1 MTRNRASRIL
11 PFAGACVLAAMTAQA
26 NVVDYSATGVI
37 ETVDNSSALLPHS
50 LLGAA
55 VGKSFTFNF
64 AVDTATP
71 GSSVA
76 LGDETYLS
84 AVQSASYKFG
94 GTTSAFDI
102 SSNAVD
108 IANDF
113 GGLTGYVMA
122 GGDTVGA
129 DFTGIAGA
137 VSFVTLAYSGVTLYL
152 DTALS
157 NAPLSAGHADF
168 EDALTLSFTQ
178 YVGGAATSNSSQL
191 TIGPMSIKQVSVSAP
206 EIDGTSAASG
216 LTLLMGGLLVL
227 LGRRRNPFART
238 V

>member
-102 SSNAVD
+102 SSDSCATRFFRSCTTKVD
-108 IANDF
+108 IRLNDSNWRA
-113 GGLTGYVMA
+113 TISA
-122 GGDTVGA
+122 
-129 DFTGIAGA
+129 
-137 VSFVTLAYSGVTLYL
+137 LAHLIPRKM
-152 DTALS
+152 DTAE
-157 NAPLSAGHADF
+157 G
-168 EDALTLSFTQ
+168 Q
-178 YVGGAATSNSSQL
+178 
-191 TIGPMSIKQVSVSAP
+191 
-206 EIDGTSAASG
+206 
-216 LTLLMGGLLVL
+216 
-227 LGRRRNPFART
+227 R
-238 V
+238 

>member
-1 MTRNRASRIL
+1 MTLNRASRIL
-11 PFAGACVLAAMTAQA
+11 PFAGACLLAAMTAQA
-26 NVVDYSATGVI
+26 NIINYSATGVI
-37 ETVDNSSALLPHS
+37 ENVDNSSALLPHS

-64 AVDTATP
+64 AVDTATL
-71 GSSVA
+71 GSGS
-76 LGDETYLS
+76 LGDESYLS

-94 GTTSAFDI
+94 GKTSAFGV
-102 SSNAVD
+102 STNA
-108 IANDF
+108 IEILNDV
-113 GGLTGYVMA
+113 GVTGYVMA

-168 EDALTLSFTQ
+168 EDGLTLSFTQ
-178 YVGGAATSNSSQL
+178 YVGGAVTQNFSQL
-191 TIGPMSIKQVSVSAP
+191 TVGPMSIKQSAVSAP
-206 EIDGTSAASG
+206 EIDPNSAASG
-216 LTLLMGGLLVL
+216 VALLMGGLLVM
-227 LGRRRNPFART
+227 LGRRRNPFPRT
-238 V
+238 I